1 VAFDKEIIH
10 NFAELYNEDMQVLQP
25 FKSELYELIIY
36 FLQHLTPPIC
46 FAAHNG
52 NKFDYPIFLEELK
65 HINKVIND
73 LYNN

>member
-1 VAFDKEIIH
+1 
-10 NFAELYNEDMQVLQP
+10 MQVLQP

-36 FLQHLTPPIC
+36 FLQRLTPPIC